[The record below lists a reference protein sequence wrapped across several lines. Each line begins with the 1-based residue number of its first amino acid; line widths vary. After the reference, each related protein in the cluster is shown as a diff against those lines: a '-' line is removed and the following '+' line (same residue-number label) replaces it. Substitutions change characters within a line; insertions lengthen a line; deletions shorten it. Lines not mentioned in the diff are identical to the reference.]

1 MSEWH
6 IIKGANDILI
16 CGPGNLIISLRE
28 FDRKKVEVIDK
39 DVMGK
44 TTLVSRVRYP
54 LDNKISLE
62 LTILSSG
69 SHTQIKLH
77 VGDRIQWTIPEDFA
91 NALKSILTEAPVY
104 SQTNVKKSTGTLK
117 AKRRGPAKPKHQKI
131 SGRALE
137 LQKTKAELPAK
148 AEKTP
153 KANKKN
159 KNAVKGAPV
168 PAAAA
173 AKPLKVK
180 ADKTVKAA
188 STATTKVPKGKPG
201 RPPKKAD
208 AVPQGVL
215 VDNVVPAKSSKPV
228 GRPPKKAKP
237 VAQAILVNNVVM
249 PKPSKSVGRPP
260 KAAKPLADKPAD
272 KKVGAKPAKVVKAKP
287 QSKPKKAK

>member
-28 FDRKKVEVIDK
+28 FDRKKVEMIDK

-44 TTLVSRVRYP
+44 ATLVSRVRYP

-62 LTILSSG
+62 LTLLSSG

-91 NALKSILTEAPVY
+91 NALKNILTAAPVY
-104 SQTNVKKSTGTLK
+104 SQPNVKKSTGTLK
-117 AKRRGPAKPKHQKI
+117 VKAKRKGPAKPKHQKI

-137 LQKTKAELPAK
+137 LQKNKVELPVK
-148 AEKTP
+148 TEKEL
-153 KANKKN
+153 KKN
-159 KNAVKGAPV
+159 K
-168 PAAAA
+168 
-173 AKPLKVK
+173 
-180 ADKTVKAA
+180 KTKNTTV
-188 STATTKVPKGKPG
+188 SATVTTKGKPG
-201 RPPKKAD
+201 RPPKKAN
-208 AVPQGVL
+208 AAPQGVL
-215 VDNVVPAKSSKPV
+215 VDNVTPSKSPKPV

-249 PKPSKSVGRPP
+249 PKPSKPVGRPP
-260 KAAKPLADKPAD
+260 KSAKPASAKPAAAKPTTAKPAD
-272 KKVGAKPAKVVKAKP
+272 KKGVAKTTAKVVKAKP
-287 QSKPKKAK
+287 QSKSKKAK